1 VVKLAINYFGACD
14 AAYTPYKKLR
24 VFVVKLAINY
34 FGACALLTHPTKNC
48 FSISPLKQRLT
59 YTTFKPVDLPR

>member
-48 FSISPLKQRLT
+48 FSISPL
-59 YTTFKPVDLPR
+59 